1 MKKVMAVMAAAMLT
15 GGSAL
20 AAGTVA
26 DNCGCGLGR
35 MALGDA
41 RPSVLVQLAVT
52 FLNGICG
59 NQTFG
64 ITSGTLDCAPAD
76 GFVSNQRIQQY
87 VADNMDRLA
96 VDMAVGQGETLDGLA
111 DLMSVPAE
119 KRTDLYAK
127 LQSRFD
133 DIYASSDVT
142 SKQVV
147 INLDKVING

>member
-1 MKKVMAVMAAAMLT
+1 MKKLMAVMAAAMLS
-15 GGSAL
+15 GSAAF
-20 AAGTVA
+20 AAGTVS

-52 FLNGICG
+52 FLNGLCG

-64 ITSGTLDCAPAD
+64 ITSGTLDCAPPE

-96 VDMAVGQGETLDGLA
+96 VDMAVGQGSTLDGLA
-111 DLMSVPAE
+111 DLMSVPTE
-119 KRTDLYAK
+119 KRADLYAK
-127 LQSRFD
+127 LQTRFD
-133 DIYASSDVT
+133 DIYASQDV
-142 SKQVV
+142 SSQQVV
-147 INLDKVING
+147 SNLDKVING